1 MITTCHEC
9 GNKVSTEAH
18 ACMACGA
25 PPRKTKNNSTPHD
38 DLRSHVTFGS
48 ANYTAQCPACGNP
61 YLARGKTLQTKDSI
75 KCPHPG
81 CGIFTPT
88 RKLPIEQSKEE
99 IINYSI
105 VGDFFS
111 FSGRLSLE
119 NYWISFLISIPPLIG
134 VFLILLSDLKSSA
147 LFFLI
152 SLIVLLPL
160 WIKRYHDLGM
170 NSKWAIIQGAF
181 FYYLFYSVFESFQDR
196 SDISMDASSI
206 IIKFLLAIFFLITT
220 VFLFLIPGEKK
231 INRYGPPS
239 SKIRIRWL

>member
-1 MITTCHEC
+1 
-9 GNKVSTEAH
+9 
-18 ACMACGA
+18 MACGA
-25 PPRKTKNNSTPHD
+25 PPKKTKNNSTPHD

-48 ANYTAQCPACGNP
+48 ANYTAQCPSCGNQ

-88 RKLPIEQSKEE
+88 RKLPIELSKEE
-99 IINYSI
+99 IITYSI

-111 FSGRLSLE
+111 FSGRLSIE

-134 VFLILLSDLKSSA
+134 VFLILLFDFK
-147 LFFLI
+147 LFAFFYI
-152 SLIVLLPL
+152 IALIVLLPL

-181 FYYLFYSVFESFQDR
+181 FYHLFYSFFEYSQGR
-196 SDISMDASSI
+196 SDVSSDTIVI
-206 IIKFLLAIFFLITT
+206 ILKFFLGIALLVTS